1 MDDGAKVFVKIDS
14 YKDVLAV
21 IDEVKG
27 KLAEAKANLS
37 KINQFRSDEEQDLQ
51 EWSASLADIE
61 QRIGDIDTKLQEPSA

>member
-61 QRIGDIDTKLQEPSA
+61 QRIGDIDTKLEEPSA